1 MSKKDLMEMISG
13 MIDNL
18 STMKEHLEK
27 EECQHAYE
35 YADGIVN
42 DSNELRNS
50 LECLLETN
58 E

>member
-1 MSKKDLMEMISG
+1 MDKETLIRMVSG
-13 MIDNL
+13 MIENL

-27 EECQHAYE
+27 EEYQHTYE

-42 DSNELRNS
+42 DSDELRNS

-58 E
+58 

>member
-1 MSKKDLMEMISG
+1 MSTNLIKMINS

-27 EECQHAYE
+27 ENYHHAYE

-42 DSNELRNS
+42 DSNELRTT
-50 LECLLETN
+50 LENLQET